1 MDAKDPMPGLRP
13 GLQAGSQPAISP
25 TAPGAAGG
33 ARLQT
38 SGMPGAARQANG
50 VLFSRQLAALRQ
62 AEPASGAVASTAPS
76 PPAEV
81 VVQRGDTLTSLV
93 RARWVALGGARE
105 ALSAP
110 EAHRWALQVARD
122 NGLTDPDRIQVGQNV
137 VVGSPARPP
146 APAAVAT
153 ARVPLPPPVV
163 RVDVPGPAG
172 NSANPILTQ
181 TLNRAVDRGYIAR
194 AERGLV
200 GERIEALAG
209 KHGFKPDDF
218 AKAVLMESDGL
229 NPKASN
235 GRCHGIIQF
244 CSGPDRGAASAGY
257 GQRPQEILNLSVLQ
271 QLDLVDRYFD
281 DTRLR
286 EFRGREGQVR
296 LDDLYLTI
304 LTPAARQERSLTA
317 ALPIAGP
324 QALDLHVGR
333 ERQAPIT
340 RSSILAGLNVN
351 AKARLGQFMLPELMA
366 R

>member
-137 VVGSPARPP
+137 VVGS
-146 APAAVAT
+146 
-153 ARVPLPPPVV
+153 
-163 RVDVPGPAG
+163 
-172 NSANPILTQ
+172 
-181 TLNRAVDRGYIAR
+181 
-194 AERGLV
+194 
-200 GERIEALAG
+200 
-209 KHGFKPDDF
+209 
-218 AKAVLMESDGL
+218 
-229 NPKASN
+229 
-235 GRCHGIIQF
+235 
-244 CSGPDRGAASAGY
+244 
-257 GQRPQEILNLSVLQ
+257 
-271 QLDLVDRYFD
+271 
-281 DTRLR
+281 
-286 EFRGREGQVR
+286 
-296 LDDLYLTI
+296 
-304 LTPAARQERSLTA
+304 
-317 ALPIAGP
+317 
-324 QALDLHVGR
+324 
-333 ERQAPIT
+333 
-340 RSSILAGLNVN
+340 
-351 AKARLGQFMLPELMA
+351 
-366 R
+366 